1 MSVYALSDIH
11 GFKSIYDQVKEFL
24 EPEDQVIFLGD
35 AADRG
40 PNGWECIKAILDD
53 PQFVYIMGN
62 HDLFFIRSIL
72 GPDKMENRR
81 LHFLNGG
88 EVTLS
93 AYAYDETLTEKEKI
107 AYIERLAESPYYV
120 ECVNDAGKHIYLSH
134 SGAVTHLGNKELDP
148 EDFTWDREHFFEHAP
163 EGIDLVVHGHTPIRH
178 LIHSLNEYAYFFN
191 ENKMNDGSFDF
202 IPGQPFFYAGWS
214 KCDIDNCTIL
224 TGAATLLNLDTLEA
238 TAFFVQGEEKEF
250 LWRK

>member
-24 EPEDQVIFLGD
+24 EPEDQVVFLGD

-40 PNGWECIKAILDD
+40 PYGWECIKAILDD
-53 PQFVYIMGN
+53 PQFTYLMGN
-62 HDLFFIRSIL
+62 HDLFFVRSIL
-72 GPDKMENRR
+72 GPNKMENRE

-107 AYIERLAESPYYV
+107 AYIKKLAASPYYV

-163 EGIDLVVHGHTPIRH
+163 EGIDLIVHGHTPIPS
-178 LIHSLNEYAYFFN
+178 LISILNEYDVLAK
-191 ENKMNDGSFDF
+191 EDMIDGNKEF
-202 IPGQPFFYAGWS
+202 IPGQPFYYENWT
-214 KCDIDNCTIL
+214 KCDIDCCTIIS
-224 TGAATLLNLDTLEA
+224 GSATLLNLDTLEA
-238 TAFFVQGEEKEF
+238 TAFFVKDEEKDF
-250 LWRK
+250 LWR